1 MSLASLSSLTRDS
14 FTKQRV
20 INLLLFTVCHKSID
34 LAFVL
39 DASGTVD
46 DSQWKL
52 TKDFVHGVSNG
63 FGLASNKTRI
73 SVLAYSTLPQIEL
86 RFDDR
91 NAYENMDD
99 FLESMS
105 QPRGDTRTDRA
116 LKMTRDKLIIS
127 EAGARDFTP
136 KAIVIVT
143 DGGDAPDTTAKFAEQ
158 RARELKDMDGA
169 TIVALGV
176 GDKVDQYELRQLA
189 SDPDHAFLVTSYDE
203 IIGYVKS
210 AADAVC
216 TGRRGVTS
224 G

>member
-1 MSLASLSSLTRDS
+1 MKLVSRIVFEDARP
-14 FTKQRV
+14 F
-20 INLLLFTVCHKSID
+20 LLLTCKVSFRCLFLCLVCHKSVD
-34 LAFVL
+34 LTFIL
-39 DASGTVD
+39 DASGTID

-52 TKDFVHGVSNG
+52 SKDFVQGVSNG
-63 FGLASNKTRI
+63 FRLASNGTRI
-73 SVLAYSTLPQIEL
+73 SIVTYSTLPHVER
-86 RFDDR
+86 RFDEFNR
-91 NAYENMDD
+91 NGKLAS

-116 LKMTRDKLIIS
+116 LRVVRDQVIVS
-127 EAGARDFTP
+127 GAGARSFTP

-143 DGGDAPDTTAKFAEQ
+143 DGGDKHDTTAKYAEQ

-176 GDKVDQYELRQLA
+176 GNKVDQYELRQLA
-189 SDPDHAFLVTSYDE
+189 SDPDHAFLVASFDD

-216 TGRRGVTS
+216 TGE
-224 G
+224 

>member
-1 MSLASLSSLTRDS
+1 M
-14 FTKQRV
+14 
-20 INLLLFTVCHKSID
+20 
-34 LAFVL
+34 
-39 DASGTVD
+39 D

-52 TKDFVHGVSNG
+52 TKDFVKGVSSG
-63 FGLASNKTRI
+63 FRLAPNKTQVSI
-73 SVLAYSTLPQIEL
+73 LAYSTLPHLEL
-86 RFDDR
+86 RFEDKNIYDG
-91 NAYENMDD
+91 MDD
-99 FLESMS
+99 FLQSMS

-116 LKMTRDKLIIS
+116 LKLTRDRLITA
-127 EAGARDFTP
+127 ETGARDFTP

-143 DGGDAPDTTAKFAEQ
+143 DGGDAPDTTAKRAEQ

-189 SDPDHAFLVTSYDE
+189 SDPDHAFLVASYDD

-216 TGRRGVTS
+216 TGECFCIVNAFV
-224 G
+224 

>member
-1 MSLASLSSLTRDS
+1 M
-14 FTKQRV
+14 
-20 INLLLFTVCHKSID
+20 
-34 LAFVL
+34 

-63 FGLASNKTRI
+63 FRLASNGTRI
-73 SVLAYSTLPQIEL
+73 SIISYSTLPHIER

-91 NAYENMDD
+91 NENDNMAD

-105 QPRGDTRTDRA
+105 QPRGETRTDRA
-116 LKMTRDKLIIS
+116 LKLARDELITS
-127 EAGARDFTP
+127 QGGARDYTP
-136 KAIVIVT
+136 KAIVLVT
-143 DGGDAPDTTAKFAEQ
+143 DGGDNPDTTAKFAEQ

-169 TIVALGV
+169 TIVAVGV

-189 SDPDHAFLVTSYDE
+189 TDPDHAFLVTSYDD

-216 TGRRGVTS
+216 TGE
-224 G
+224 

>member
-1 MSLASLSSLTRDS
+1 ML
-14 FTKQRV
+14 TKQR
-20 INLLLFTVCHKSID
+20 LSDSLFFAVCHKSID

-86 RFDDR
+86 KFDDR

-116 LKMTRDKLIIS
+116 LKMTRDKLITS
-127 EAGARDFTP
+127 ESGARDFTP

-169 TIVALGV
+169 KIVALGV

-189 SDPDHAFLVTSYDE
+189 SDPDHAFLVASYDE

-216 TGRRGVTS
+216 TGEWS
-224 G
+224 QCWLYAHP

>member
-1 MSLASLSSLTRDS
+1 MLNKIP
-14 FTKQRV
+14 FF
-20 INLLLFTVCHKSID
+20 IVCHKSID
-34 LAFVL
+34 LAFIL

-52 TKDFVHGVSNG
+52 TKDFVRGVSNG
-63 FGLASNKTRI
+63 FKVASNRTRI
-73 SVLAYSTLPQIEL
+73 SVVSYSTLPHLER

-91 NAYENMDD
+91 NDDDNMAD

-116 LKMTRDKLIIS
+116 LKMTRDDVMTS
-127 EAGARDFTP
+127 DAGARDFTP

-143 DGGDAPDTTAKFAEQ
+143 DGGDKLDTTAKFAEQ

-189 SDPDHAFLVTSYDE
+189 SDPDHAFLVASYDD

-216 TGRRGVTS
+216 TGKSCAHVLN
-224 G
+224 

>member
-1 MSLASLSSLTRDS
+1 
-14 FTKQRV
+14 
-20 INLLLFTVCHKSID
+20 
-34 LAFVL
+34 L
-39 DASGTVD
+39 DASGTID

-63 FGLASNKTRI
+63 FRLASNGTQI
-73 SVLAYSTLPQIEL
+73 AIVAYSTLPHVER

-91 NAYENMDD
+91 NGNDNMADL
-99 FLESMS
+99 LESMS
-105 QPRGDTRTDRA
+105 QPRGETRTDRA
-116 LKMTRDKLIIS
+116 LKMTRDQLMIS
-127 EAGARDFTP
+127 EAGARDYTP

-143 DGGDAPDTTAKFAEQ
+143 DGGDERDTTAKFADQ

-189 SDPDHAFLVTSYDE
+189 SDPDHAFLVTSYDD

-216 TGRRGVTS
+216 TGEWLLFIFSYAHVTFVIDVFFHCFS
-224 G
+224 

>member
-1 MSLASLSSLTRDS
+1 MWSPSVKKVSCCVSCLCFIACR
-14 FTKQRV
+14 
-20 INLLLFTVCHKSID
+20 KSID
-34 LAFVL
+34 LAFIL

-63 FGLASNKTRI
+63 FRLASNGTRI
-73 SVLAYSTLPQIEL
+73 SIISYSTLPHIER

-91 NAYENMDD
+91 NENDNMAD

-105 QPRGDTRTDRA
+105 QPRGETRTDRA
-116 LKMTRDKLIIS
+116 LKLARDELITS
-127 EAGARDFTP
+127 EGGARDYTP
-136 KAIVIVT
+136 KAIVLVT
-143 DGGDAPDTTAKFAEQ
+143 DGGDNPDTTAKFAEQ

-169 TIVALGV
+169 TIVAIGV

-189 SDPDHAFLVTSYDE
+189 TDPDHAFLVTSYDD

-216 TGRRGVTS
+216 TGE
-224 G
+224 

>member
-1 MSLASLSSLTRDS
+1 M
-14 FTKQRV
+14 
-20 INLLLFTVCHKSID
+20 CHKSVD
-34 LAFVL
+34 LAFIL
-39 DASGTVD
+39 DASGTID

-52 TKDFVHGVSNG
+52 TKDFVQGVSNG
-63 FGLASNKTRI
+63 FRLASNGTRI
-73 SVLAYSTLPQIEL
+73 SIVTYSTLPHIER
-86 RFDDR
+86 RFDDL
-91 NAYENMDD
+91 NQNDNLIG

-116 LKMTRDKLIIS
+116 LKAVRDQLIIS

-143 DGGDAPDTTAKFAEQ
+143 DGGDKHDTTARFAEQ

-176 GDKVDQYELRQLA
+176 GNKVDQYELRQLA
-189 SDPDHAFLVTSYDE
+189 SDPDHAFLVASFDD

-216 TGRRGVTS
+216 TGERNNNFLRMNYLELKL
-224 G
+224 

>member
-1 MSLASLSSLTRDS
+1 MFLVACR
-14 FTKQRV
+14 
-20 INLLLFTVCHKSID
+20 KSID
-34 LAFVL
+34 LAFIL
-39 DASGTVD
+39 DASGTID
-46 DSQWKL
+46 DSQWKM
-52 TKDFVHGVSNG
+52 TKDFVTGVSNG
-63 FGLASNKTRI
+63 FRLASNGTRVSI
-73 SVLAYSTLPQIEL
+73 VSYSTLPHIER
-86 RFDDR
+86 RFDDKTAR
-91 NAYENMDD
+91 DNIAE

-116 LKMTRDKLIIS
+116 LKMARDEMLVS

-143 DGGDAPDTTAKFAEQ
+143 DGGDKPDTTAKFAEQ

-189 SDPDHAFLVTSYDE
+189 SDPDHAFLVAAYDD

-216 TGRRGVTS
+216 TGELCLKLRFTPIAK
-224 G
+224 

>member
-1 MSLASLSSLTRDS
+1 MA
-14 FTKQRV
+14 
-20 INLLLFTVCHKSID
+20 
-34 LAFVL
+34 
-39 DASGTVD
+39 
-46 DSQWKL
+46 
-52 TKDFVHGVSNG
+52 
-63 FGLASNKTRI
+63 
-73 SVLAYSTLPQIEL
+73 
-86 RFDDR
+86 
-91 NAYENMDD
+91 D

-116 LKMTRDKLIIS
+116 LKMTRDELLIAD
-127 EAGARDFTP
+127 AGARDFTP

-143 DGGDAPDTTAKFAEQ
+143 DGGDKRDTTAKFAEQ

-189 SDPDHAFLVTSYDE
+189 SDPDHAFLVTSYDD

-216 TGRRGVTS
+216 TGEWCSNWSYAHVMTCFIDFFAGYWMLFVHSICFRTRLGAKQKS
-224 G
+224 RSKRMPSARNFSLNKMRLRIYSN

>member
-1 MSLASLSSLTRDS
+1 M
-14 FTKQRV
+14 
-20 INLLLFTVCHKSID
+20 
-34 LAFVL
+34 
-39 DASGTVD
+39 DASGTID

-63 FGLASNKTRI
+63 FRLAPNRTQI
-73 SVLAYSTLPQIEL
+73 SIVSYSTLPHVER
-86 RFDDR
+86 RFDER
-91 NAYENMDD
+91 NSNDNMAD

-105 QPRGDTRTDRA
+105 QPRGETRTDRA
-116 LKMTRDKLIIS
+116 LKLTRDELMTS

-143 DGGDAPDTTAKFAEQ
+143 DGGDKRDTTAKFAEQ

-189 SDPDHAFLVTSYDE
+189 SDPDHAFLVTSYDD

-216 TGRRGVTS
+216 TGKYL
-224 G
+224 

>member
-1 MSLASLSSLTRDS
+1 
-14 FTKQRV
+14 
-20 INLLLFTVCHKSID
+20 
-34 LAFVL
+34 
-39 DASGTVD
+39 
-46 DSQWKL
+46 
-52 TKDFVHGVSNG
+52 
-63 FGLASNKTRI
+63 
-73 SVLAYSTLPQIEL
+73 
-86 RFDDR
+86 
-91 NAYENMDD
+91 
-99 FLESMS
+99 MS

-116 LKMTRDKLIIS
+116 LKMARDDVMTS

-143 DGGDAPDTTAKFAEQ
+143 DGGDKLDTTAKFAEQ

-189 SDPDHAFLVTSYDE
+189 SDPDHAFLVASYDD

-216 TGRRGVTS
+216 TGK
-224 G
+224 